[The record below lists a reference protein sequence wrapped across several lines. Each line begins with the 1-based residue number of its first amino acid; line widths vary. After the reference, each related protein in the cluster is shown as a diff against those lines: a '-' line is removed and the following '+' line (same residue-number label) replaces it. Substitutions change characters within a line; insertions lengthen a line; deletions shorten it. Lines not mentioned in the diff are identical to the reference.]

1 MKIVLDTNVV
11 LSAAWRDRL
20 PERVVLHVATDP
32 MCEWIVTEPIL
43 SEYASVLKR
52 PKFNLPDDL
61 MQRWTDL
68 IEMRTIVIPLPKTAT
83 PTLRDPADAMFLAAA
98 IAGEADFLITGDN
111 DLLSLKLSITT
122 RIISTAEFAAYL
134 NIN

>member
-1 MKIVLDTNVV
+1 MKIVLDTNVL

-43 SEYASVLKR
+43 SEYVSVLKR
-52 PKFNLPDDL
+52 PKFNLPEDL

-68 IEMRTIVIPLPKTAT
+68 IEMRTIVIPLPITAT
-83 PTLRDPADAMFLAAA
+83 PPLRDPADAMFLAAA
-98 IAGEADFLITGDN
+98 IAGAADFLITGDN
-111 DLLSLKLSITT
+111 DLLSLKLTIMT
-122 RIISTAEFAAYL
+122 RMISVAEFAPHV
-134 NIN
+134 NIE